1 MPPTERRRRVT
12 KRKKAATGGKGA
24 GKPKLKKDTLKD
36 SEPKDG
42 KRIRGGLKTNPVTN
56 VCPAGPLPI
65 PYPNV

>member
-1 MPPTERRRRVT
+1 MT
-12 KRKKAATGGKGA
+12 KRKKATTGGKEV
-24 GKPKLKKDTLKD
+24 GKPKPKNETLKD
-36 SEPKDG
+36 LKAKDG